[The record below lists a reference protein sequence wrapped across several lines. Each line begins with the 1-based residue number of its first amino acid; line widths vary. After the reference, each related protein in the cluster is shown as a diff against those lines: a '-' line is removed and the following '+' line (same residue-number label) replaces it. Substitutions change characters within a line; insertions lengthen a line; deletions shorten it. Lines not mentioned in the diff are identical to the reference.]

1 LQGLAIEQEALE
13 LLKQKGVTVIE
24 CDKATFRQRV
34 MPQTEAFGKAHPDA
48 KPVVDAIR
56 ST

>member
-1 LQGLAIEQEALE
+1 
-13 LLKQKGVTVIE
+13 
-24 CDKATFRQRV
+24 

-56 ST
+56 STQV